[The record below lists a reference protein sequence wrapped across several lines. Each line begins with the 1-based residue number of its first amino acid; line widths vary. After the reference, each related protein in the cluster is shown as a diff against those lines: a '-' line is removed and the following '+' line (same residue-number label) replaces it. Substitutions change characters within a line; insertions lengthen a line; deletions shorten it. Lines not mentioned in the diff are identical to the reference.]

1 MSRSQLL
8 TMAKGGLAH
17 SEAGT
22 IEQAEGVF
30 KVPASQYYDP
40 GHWQLELDR
49 VFKRLPL
56 MLATSVELPN
66 PGDYK
71 AMDAAGVPVLITR
84 DMDGEIRAYVNSCAH
99 RGAQVMAPGCGH
111 AKRFT
116 CPYHAWSY
124 NHSGELTHVYAEQ
137 DFGEIDR
144 SEYGLVPLQ
153 AVERSGLIWVLSD
166 VNSHLDI
173 DLFLAGYEQQLAHGL
188 FAQWRMDHI
197 SPRHHRLLW

>member
-56 MLATSVELPN
+56 MLAT
-66 PGDYK
+66 K
-71 AMDAAGVPVLITR
+71 
-84 DMDGEIRAYVNSCAH
+84 
-99 RGAQVMAPGCGH
+99 
-111 AKRFT
+111 
-116 CPYHAWSY
+116 
-124 NHSGELTHVYAEQ
+124 
-137 DFGEIDR
+137 
-144 SEYGLVPLQ
+144 
-153 AVERSGLIWVLSD
+153 
-166 VNSHLDI
+166 
-173 DLFLAGYEQQLAHGL
+173 
-188 FAQWRMDHI
+188 
-197 SPRHHRLLW
+197 